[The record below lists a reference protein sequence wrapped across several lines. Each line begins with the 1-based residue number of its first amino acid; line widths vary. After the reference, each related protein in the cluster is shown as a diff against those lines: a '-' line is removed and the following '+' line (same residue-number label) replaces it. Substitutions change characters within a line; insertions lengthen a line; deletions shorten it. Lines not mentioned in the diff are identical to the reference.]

1 MEELRT
7 SGNKHQVRAVGVSL
21 SSDIEWHGAMR
32 GSRAPRYFF
41 SVEVQ
46 FTITL

>member
-7 SGNKHQVRAVGVSL
+7 SGNKHQVLGVSL